1 MGNPVLSLRV
11 LTTSG
16 AVARQE
22 GIKTV
27 IGASPSLAKVNWR
40 FAHAIAPAENGL
52 NYDELTSI
60 RNKGR
65 TLSPAELSCYASH
78 IALVEDWLENQDSDV
93 LFVVE
98 DDVFLDPWFD
108 FRKAAGTVLS
118 LGLDYLRLYSRAA
131 MPFEQI
137 AYRDR
142 MQLIRFKWSPGGTQ
156 AYMLSR
162 AGALRIV
169 AAARKTNCI
178 SRPIDD
184 FMDRYWEVG
193 NPLYAL
199 YPPAVL
205 ELNKPTGIHTQ
216 EQVAL
221 REDRQRIVSAQLR
234 APIFGKITSTAATIL
249 EKIARKRFEKK
260 LKSRD
265 QHLSRQ
271 ASSHLK
277 GDFGYVD
284 RG

>member
-1 MGNPVLSLRV
+1 MGNSVLSLRV

-16 AVARQE
+16 AVARQQ
-22 GIKTV
+22 GIETV
-27 IGASPSLAKVNWR
+27 IGASPSLANVNWR
-40 FAHAIAPAENGL
+40 FVHAIAPAENGL
-52 NYDELTSI
+52 HYDEVASI
-60 RNKGR
+60 RSKGR

-78 IALVEDWLENQDSDV
+78 IALVENWLENQDSDV

-98 DDVFLDPWFD
+98 DDVFLDSWFD
-108 FRKAAGTVLS
+108 FQKAAGAVLS
-118 LGLDYLRLYSRAA
+118 LGLDYLRLYSRVA
-131 MPFEQI
+131 MPFVQI

-156 AYMLSR
+156 AYMLNR

-169 AAARKTNCI
+169 AAARRTNCI

-221 REDRQRIVSAQLR
+221 REDRQRLVSAQLR
-234 APIFGKITSTAATIL
+234 ESAFGRVTAIAVAL
-249 EKIARKRFEKK
+249 SEKVARRRFEKK
-260 LKSRD
+260 LKLRD
-265 QHLSRQ
+265 QHLSRE
-271 ASSHLK
+271 AYSHLK